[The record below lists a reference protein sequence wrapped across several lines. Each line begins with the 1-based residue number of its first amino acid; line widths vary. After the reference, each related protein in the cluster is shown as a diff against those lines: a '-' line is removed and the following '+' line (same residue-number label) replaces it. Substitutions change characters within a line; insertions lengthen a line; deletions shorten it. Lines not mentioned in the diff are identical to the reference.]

1 VKSLIDSKLEKCK
14 NLWDQSYFYWGEIEA
29 GTLKF
34 DRSSSEVSDLLS
46 ATMRVNE
53 IVAFQVN

>member
-1 VKSLIDSKLEKCK
+1 LILNWRSAKIYGI
-14 NLWDQSYFYWGEIEA
+14 NLISIGERLRQEF
-29 GTLKF
+29 LKF

>member
-29 GTLKF
+29 GIL
-34 DRSSSEVSDLLS
+34 EVSDLLS